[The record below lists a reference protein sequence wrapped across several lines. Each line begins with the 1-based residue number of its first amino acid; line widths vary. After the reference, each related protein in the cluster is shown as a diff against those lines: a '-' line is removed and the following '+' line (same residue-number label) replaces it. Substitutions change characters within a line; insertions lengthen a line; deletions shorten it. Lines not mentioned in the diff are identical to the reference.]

1 MDNKDNVL
9 DNMLLDNLYDYPVK
23 ITLRNNKVIN
33 AIYTSKSRYTL
44 DVLNELV
51 DQKSNTFKLL
61 ITLRKFRP
69 MLINVFDI
77 QRVELHKTFYSRCI

>member
-9 DNMLLDNLYDYPVK
+9 DNMLLDNVYDYPVK

>member
-9 DNMLLDNLYDYPVK
+9 DSMLLDNVYDYPVK

-77 QRVELHKTFYSRCI
+77 QRVELHRTFYSRCI

>member
-1 MDNKDNVL
+1 MDNKDNV
-9 DNMLLDNLYDYPVK
+9 YDYPVK